1 MVAQLAIAIQQHA
14 VMTPPQEDA
23 AYGLH
28 KMPCH
33 GRERSA

>member
-14 VMTPPQEDA
+14 VMPPQEDA